1 MWGLEGAAVSQ
12 AALAAPDAGALGEPV
27 ARPSGPGGAVEPPA
41 AVAGSG
47 KGDRKKRKK
56 KGGRR

>member
-1 MWGLEGAAVSQ
+1 
-12 AALAAPDAGALGEPV
+12 LAAPDTGALGEPV
-27 ARPSGPGGAVEPPA
+27 TRPDGPGGAVESPA
-41 AVAGSG
+41 AAGGSG